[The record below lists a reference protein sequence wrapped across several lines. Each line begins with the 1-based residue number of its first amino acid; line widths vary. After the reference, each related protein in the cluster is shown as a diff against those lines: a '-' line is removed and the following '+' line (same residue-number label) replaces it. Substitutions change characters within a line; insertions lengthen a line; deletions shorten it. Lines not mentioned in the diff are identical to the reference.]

1 MQKTL
6 IWDIPTRLFHWL
18 IVASLLAQ
26 YATVEWLENKVQWHF
41 YIGYFTLFLIVFRII
56 WGFVGTQHAKFSSFI
71 TGPRKV
77 FNYIKTLF
85 NRHSE
90 PAIGHNPLGGWF
102 VVVMLVL
109 LAIQAVSGLFMTDD
123 IFLDGPY
130 RQLAGEETLA
140 LMNTLHHLA
149 FDVLLYVIALH
160 IGAVI
165 FYSVYKKQ
173 KLVPAMVH
181 GNKESATA
189 GITDSRIL
197 RAFVVALIAA
207 AAVYVAIEV
216 YPPAPQADEYYY

>member
-85 NRHSE
+85 NRQSE
-90 PAIGHNPLGGWF
+90 PAIGHNPLGVRIRHF
-102 VVVMLVL
+102 P
-109 LAIQAVSGLFMTDD
+109 ITNSGLSITPILIHPITGIMACP
-123 IFLDGPY
+123 ISSCGRP
-130 RQLAGEETLA
+130 Q
-140 LMNTLHHLA
+140 
-149 FDVLLYVIALH
+149 
-160 IGAVI
+160 
-165 FYSVYKKQ
+165 
-173 KLVPAMVH
+173 
-181 GNKESATA
+181 SAT
-189 GITDSRIL
+189 GIYLMVCCFLIDSPVRVI
-197 RAFVVALIAA
+197 R
-207 AAVYVAIEV
+207 
-216 YPPAPQADEYYY
+216 

>member
-85 NRHSE
+85 KWQSE

-109 LAIQAVSGLFMTDD
+109 LTIQAVSGLFMTDD

-130 RQLAGEETLA
+130 RQLAGEVGEVAFHAYRRRQLIDRA
-140 LMNTLHHLA
+140 LLRKEG
-149 FDVLLYVIALH
+149 VLPWA
-160 IGAVI
+160 ATPT
-165 FYSVYKKQ
+165 SAKKSFLP
-173 KLVPAMVH
+173 K
-181 GNKESATA
+181 
-189 GITDSRIL
+189 
-197 RAFVVALIAA
+197 
-207 AAVYVAIEV
+207 
-216 YPPAPQADEYYY
+216 PPSYD